1 MASHDPIALWLP
13 LVGSTL
19 FIVLIV
25 LLSTIPF
32 PLCVLLPVLL
42 AIVFVMHVQ
51 VFHTRSLAKAFWIS
65 TYLRRDSPIRAFLA
79 TSSLLRCLAIA
90 ISVPLAAVTYIA
102 VFSYDLW
109 DCLAVSMAIYAA
121 RLAHS
126 SVSAPL
132 DANLAEHLVELA
144 HIRVYYWF
152 AILLVLTALAAASIG
167 KGFTSDYSSFT
178 GDQLATEVITTVKH
192 PVRIVQHCSRTLRY
206 SELQLLRVRDI
217 IRVHDINGGL
227 YGWLIYLFFLVPN
240 ALPAF
245 GLVTLYS
252 GFERLLHQTISPFLR
267 RQVLVPIVQWLRQ

>member
-19 FIVLIV
+19 FIVL
-25 LLSTIPF
+25 LSTIPF
-32 PLCVLLPVLL
+32 PLFVLLPVLL

-65 TYLRRDSPIRAFLA
+65 TYLRRDSPIRAFLV
-79 TSSLLRCLAIA
+79 TSSLLRWLAIA
-90 ISVPLAAVTYIA
+90 ISVPLAVVTYIA
-102 VFSYDLW
+102 VFGYDLW
-109 DCLAVSMAIYAA
+109 DCLAISMAIYAA

-167 KGFTSDYSSFT
+167 KGFTSDYSSST
-178 GDQLATEVITTVKH
+178 SDQLATEVITTVKH

-206 SELQLLRVRDI
+206 SELQLLRVR
-217 IRVHDINGGL
+217 DINGGL

-252 GFERLLHQTISPFLR
+252 GFERLLHQRI
-267 RQVLVPIVQWLRQ
+267 RQ